1 MTECPPTLDEQ
12 PRKASG
18 TQKSGPL
25 ESGVE
30 EEDHVPLHSNL
41 GPPGKAG
48 RLRAMLNAVQ
58 QLQWRWRLGVAQ
70 QRLSLDA
77 VNLLLVLK
85 SFWHR

>member
-1 MTECPPTLDEQ
+1 MSSHEKPAGHRNLD
-12 PRKASG
+12 
-18 TQKSGPL
+18 PL

-70 QRLSLDA
+70 QWLSLDT

-85 SFWHR
+85 PFWHR